1 MKCQQCNNNALYQVG
16 SEQVPLCLNC
26 FALMQQ
32 TTDRIDEALKEE
44 KNYLHDSIDYTIFG
58 FRAGPRYPTKRP
70 VLLSGG
76 TVNHNHIA
84 INNSQ
89 VGVLNT
95 GNIKNLNQTID
106 SLYAASQKELAEN
119 IRKFS
124 NAILADENLTDD
136 QKTQVLESLDFIT
149 KELFQKSEN
158 RKRTI
163 VSTLFGV
170 ISKAVELTANTLVVW
185 QALYPMLQKFF
196 S

>member
-1 MKCQQCNNNALYQVG
+1 M
-16 SEQVPLCLNC
+16 PLCLNC

-44 KNYLHDSIDYTIFG
+44 INYLHDSIDYTIFG

-185 QALYPMLQKFF
+185 QALYPMLESF
-196 S
+196 SVNSTEDYGSR